1 MNPRTILVV
10 EDDAAIRRGLGDAL
24 RYGGFAV
31 LEAADGRD
39 GLTTALGGGADL
51 VLLDVMLPKMDGFAV
66 LREIRRTRPALPV
79 ILVTAR
85 GAEQDR
91 VQGLS
96 TGADDYVVKP
106 FSAREVLARVEAVL
120 RRSAERPREVGR
132 ITLSGRTV
140 DFATR
145 EVVRED
151 GEKTALSEREADL
164 LRYLASSGGRVV
176 SRDELLERVWGL
188 DPRGVTTRTVDVHVA
203 RIREKL
209 GDPAEAPAI
218 LVTVRGRG
226 YRLEAA
232 ADAGGAQ
239 AGAVPGAADA
249 TPQRRG
255 ERA

>member
-1 MNPRTILVV
+1 MHPRTVLVV
-10 EDDAAIRRGLGDAL
+10 EDDAAIRRGLADAL
-24 RYGGFAV
+24 RYGGFTAM
-31 LEAADGRD
+31 EAADGRE
-39 GLTTALGGGADL
+39 GLAAALGGAADL

-66 LREIRRTRPALPV
+66 LAEIRRVRPALPV

-120 RRSAERPREVGR
+120 RRTAERPREVGR
-132 ITLSGRTV
+132 LSLAGRAV
-140 DFATR
+140 DFETR

-151 GEKTALSEREADL
+151 GARTTLSEREADL
-164 LRYLASSGGRVV
+164 LRYLAGSGGRVV

-188 DPRGVTTRTVDVHVA
+188 DPRGVTTRTVDVHIA

-209 GDPAEAPAI
+209 GDPAEAPAM

-226 YRLEAA
+226 YRLE
-232 ADAGGAQ
+232 G
-239 AGAVPGAADA
+239 V
-249 TPQRRG
+249 T
-255 ERA
+255 